1 MNLLILGH
9 HAITRYH
16 KNNYRTYFDSSG
28 VECISK
34 DVKKFIGNT
43 SIKVNIKYFYN
54 TNI

>member
-1 MNLLILGH
+1 MNMLILGH
-9 HAITRYH
+9 SVVTRYH
-16 KNNYRTYFDSSG
+16 KNNYRMYFDSFD

-54 TNI
+54 TKI